1 MWDTK
6 YTKPS
11 RVDAVKNKILKCA
24 GAWDFPNRGIAGR
37 WKGHPKR
44 GALLSNSG
52 IDHIFEVVNSI
63 FLGLELG
70 RVESDSDIVE
80 RLIGQEADV
89 QFKSDGGE
97 MRDLT

>member
-1 MWDTK
+1 M
-6 YTKPS
+6 
-11 RVDAVKNKILKCA
+11 
-24 GAWDFPNRGIAGR
+24 
-37 WKGHPKR
+37 
-44 GALLSNSG
+44 SNAG

-70 RVESDSDIVE
+70 RVKGDSDIVE
-80 RLIGQEADV
+80 RLIDQEADV